1 MAYDNLIISATQ
13 AALAELHKQ
22 ADSVD
27 NLYIDPVMAP
37 ERGLLVDG
45 EISLYRLVLAIQ
57 GILQSRR
64 TLPTRR
70 ESEAIT
76 FHIGSMEYKAQVSF
90 FRAGEPA
97 EIFLHAGKPGTD
109 VNTVARDLGIAA
121 SLALQYR
128 CPPEVLLKALTQSP
142 VPGSGRLVHDGPLG
156 VALTKIMETL

>member
-1 MAYDNLIISATQ
+1 MAYNNLIISATQ

-27 NLYIDPVMAP
+27 NLYVDPVMAP

-45 EISLYRLVLAIQ
+45 DINLYRLVMAVQ
-57 GILQSRR
+57 KILQSRR
-64 TLPTRR
+64 ILPTRR
-70 ESEAIT
+70 ESETIT
-76 FHIGSMEYKAQVSF
+76 FNLGGMEYIAQVSF
-90 FRAGEPA
+90 FRPNQPA

-109 VNTVARDLGIAA
+109 INTASRDIGIAA

-142 VPGSGRLVHDGPLG
+142 TPSGAGLVHDGPLG